1 MKDEFLMTLMKVLT
15 FWNTFGGYLTQA
27 FNSWTLRKSEVTLNN
42 FESSLMILIQSN
54 LTQKLKPEIFKT

>member
-1 MKDEFLMTLMKVLT
+1 MTLMKVLT
-15 FWNTFGGYLTQA
+15 FWNIFGGYLTQA